1 MALHFN
7 KLALVGALSASLLA
21 ACGGG
26 GGGYTA
32 PTTPPAVESTSS
44 FALSAGYKARIVNG
58 ATDNFNITGDAGDPN
73 GCEGTASIK
82 TEPAAVFTFEGV
94 AGHSSAQTS
103 TVNFTKNCLPPT
115 KTVTGKTFYNNSYV
129 PIGQS
134 IDGGDYSKFQAP
146 PADLPAMVK
155 VNDTGSIATLNTFTD
170 STATVATGKRVLS
183 YEIKADTSTTVLTN
197 IITRT
202 YDAANNLLVTQTSS
216 YRTAV
221 NGSLALVLIDVQFSS
236 TSTIHLIYTPT

>member
-26 GGGYTA
+26 GGGGGSTPA
-32 PTTPPAVESTSS
+32 ATPPAVDSTAS
-44 FALSAGYKARIVNG
+44 FALSDGYKARIASG
-58 ATDNFNITGDAGDPN
+58 ATDNFNITG
-73 GCEGTASIK
+73 GCEGTATIK
-82 TEPAAVFTFEGV
+82 TEPSAVATFEGV
-94 AGHSSAQTS
+94 DGYSSAQTS
-103 TVNFTKNCLPPT
+103 TVNFTKNCTPAT
-115 KTVTGKTFYNNSYV
+115 KTVTGSTFYNNSYL

-134 IDGGDYSKFQAP
+134 INGGDFSKFQT
-146 PADLPAMVK
+146 LPANLPALVK
-155 VNDTGSIATLNTFTD
+155 VNDSGTIATLITYD
-170 STATVATGKRVLS
+170 SSTSTVPTGKRVLS

-221 NGSLALVLIDVQFSS
+221 NGSLTLVLLDVQFRL
-236 TSTIHLIYTPT
+236 TSDIHLIYTPK

>member
-32 PTTPPAVESTSS
+32 TTTPPAVESTDS
-44 FALSAGYKARIVNG
+44 FALSVGYKARIASG
-58 ATDNFNITGDAGDPN
+58 ATDNFNITG
-73 GCEGTASIK
+73 GCEGTATIK
-82 TEPAAVFTFEGV
+82 TEPSASATFEGV
-94 AGHSSAQTS
+94 AGYSSAQTS
-103 TVNFTKNCLPPT
+103 TVNFTKNCSPPT
-115 KTVTGKTFYNNSYV
+115 KTVTGSTFYNLKYV

-134 IDGGDYSKFQAP
+134 INGGDYSRFQAP
-146 PADLPAMVK
+146 PADLPALVK
-155 VNDTGSIATLNTFTD
+155 VNDSGTIATLTTYD
-170 STATVATGKRVLS
+170 SSTSTVPTGKRVLS
-183 YEIKADTSTTVLTN
+183 YEIKADTSSTVLTN

-202 YDAANNLLVTQTSS
+202 YDAANNLLVTETST

-221 NGSLALVLIDVQFSS
+221 NGSLTRVLLDVQFSFN
-236 TSTIHLIYTPT
+236 STIHLIYTPK

>member
-7 KLALVGALSASLLA
+7 KLALVGALSASFLA

-32 PTTPPAVESTSS
+32 TTTPPAVESTSS
-44 FALSAGYKARIVNG
+44 FALSDGYKARIASG
-58 ATDNFNITGDAGDPN
+58 ATDNFNITG
-73 GCEGTASIK
+73 GCEGTATIK
-82 TEPAAVFTFEGV
+82 TEPSAAAQFAGV
-94 AGHSSAQTS
+94 AGYSSAQTS
-103 TVNFTKNCLPPT
+103 TVNFTKNCSPPT
-115 KTVTGKTFYNNSYV
+115 KTVTGSTFYNLKYV

-134 IDGGDYSKFQAP
+134 IDGGDYSKFETP
-146 PADLPAMVK
+146 PADLPALVK
-155 VNDTGSIATLNTFTD
+155 VNDSGTIATLTTYESST
-170 STATVATGKRVLS
+170 STAPTGKRVLS

-221 NGSLALVLIDVQFSS
+221 NGSLALVSIDVQFSFN
-236 TSTIHLIYTPT
+236 STIHLIYTPK

>member
-32 PTTPPAVESTSS
+32 TTTPPAVESTDS
-44 FALSAGYKARIVNG
+44 FALSVGYKARIASG
-58 ATDNFNITGDAGDPN
+58 ATDNFNITG
-73 GCEGTASIK
+73 GCEGTATIK
-82 TEPAAVFTFEGV
+82 TEPSASATFEGV
-94 AGHSSAQTS
+94 AGYSSAQTS
-103 TVNFTKNCLPPT
+103 TVNFTKNCSPPT
-115 KTVTGKTFYNNSYV
+115 KTVTGSTFYNLKYV

-134 IDGGDYSKFQAP
+134 INGGDYSKFQAP
-146 PADLPAMVK
+146 LADLPALVK
-155 VNDTGSIATLNTFTD
+155 VNDSGTIATLTTYD
-170 STATVATGKRVLS
+170 SSTSTVPTGKRVLS

-202 YDAANNLLVTQTSS
+202 SDAANNLLVTETST

-221 NGSLALVLIDVQFSS
+221 NGSLTRVLLDVQFSFN
-236 TSTIHLIYTPT
+236 STIHLIYTPK

>member
-7 KLALVGALSASLLA
+7 KLALVGALSASLMA

-32 PTTPPAVESTSS
+32 TTTPPAVDSTAS
-44 FALSAGYKARIVNG
+44 FALSDGYKARIASG
-58 ATDNFNITGDAGDPN
+58 ATDNFNISG
-73 GCEGTASIK
+73 GCEGTATIK
-82 TEPAAVFTFEGV
+82 TEPSASATFEGV
-94 AGHSSAQTS
+94 AGYSSAQTS
-103 TVNFTKNCLPPT
+103 TVSFTNNTCSPPT
-115 KTVTGKTFYNNSYV
+115 KTVTGSTFYNLKYV

-134 IDGGDYSKFQAP
+134 INGGDYSKFAAP
-146 PADLPAMVK
+146 PVDLPAAVK
-155 VNDTGSIATLNTFTD
+155 VNDRGTIATLTTYD
-170 STATVATGKRVLS
+170 SSTSTVTTGKRVLS

-197 IITRT
+197 IITHT

>member
-7 KLALVGALSASLLA
+7 TLALASALSATLLA

-26 GGGYTA
+26 GGGGAATPSAVDSTA
-32 PTTPPAVESTSS
+32 S
-44 FALSAGYKARIVNG
+44 FALSDGYKARIASG
-58 ATDNFNITGDAGDPN
+58 ATDNFNITG
-73 GCEGTASIK
+73 GCEGTATIK
-82 TEPAAVFTFEGV
+82 TEASAVATFEGV
-94 AGHSSAQTS
+94 AGYSSAQTS
-103 TVNFTKNCLPPT
+103 TVNFTKNCTPAT
-115 KTVTGKTFYNNSYV
+115 KTVTGSTFYNSSYV

-134 IDGGDYSKFQAP
+134 INGGDYSKFQTAP
-146 PADLPAMVK
+146 ANLPALVK
-155 VNDTGSIATLNTFTD
+155 VNDSGTIATLITYD
-170 STATVATGKRVLS
+170 SSTSTVPTGKRVLS

-221 NGSLALVLIDVQFSS
+221 NGSVTSLTLVLLDVQFSV
-236 TSTIHLIYTPT
+236 TSNIHLIYTPK

>member
-32 PTTPPAVESTSS
+32 PTTPPPVESTSS
-44 FALSAGYKARIVNG
+44 FALSNGYKARIVSG
-58 ATDNFNITGDAGDPN
+58 ATNDFNITG
-73 GCEGTASIK
+73 GCEGTATIK
-82 TEPAAVFTFEGV
+82 TEPSALATFEGV
-94 AGHSSAQTS
+94 SGYASAQTS
-103 TVNFTKNCLPPT
+103 TVNFTKNCSPPT
-115 KTVTGKTFYNNSYV
+115 KTVTGSTFYNLKYV
-129 PIGQS
+129 PIGLS
-134 IDGGDYSKFQAP
+134 INGGDYSKFQAP
-146 PADLPAMVK
+146 PADLPALVK
-155 VNDTGSIATLNTFTD
+155 VNDSGTIATLTTFDT
-170 STATVATGKRVLS
+170 STSTVPTGKRVLT

-216 YRTAV
+216 YRTV
-221 NGSLALVLIDVQFSS
+221 VDGSLALVSIDVQFSFN
-236 TSTIHLIYTPT
+236 STIHLIYTPK

>member
-32 PTTPPAVESTSS
+32 TTTPPAVESTDS
-44 FALSAGYKARIVNG
+44 FALSVGYKARIASG
-58 ATDNFNITGDAGDPN
+58 ATDNFNITG
-73 GCEGTASIK
+73 GCEGTATIK
-82 TEPAAVFTFEGV
+82 TEPSASATFEGV
-94 AGHSSAQTS
+94 AGYSSAQTS
-103 TVNFTKNCLPPT
+103 TVNFTKNCSPPT
-115 KTVTGKTFYNNSYV
+115 KTVTGSTFYNLKYV

-134 IDGGDYSKFQAP
+134 INGGDYSRFQAP
-146 PADLPAMVK
+146 PADLPALVK
-155 VNDTGSIATLNTFTD
+155 VNDSGTIATLTTYD
-170 STATVATGKRVLS
+170 SSTSTVPTGKRVLS

-202 YDAANNLLVTQTSS
+202 YDAANNLLVTETST

-221 NGSLALVLIDVQFSS
+221 NGSLTRVLLDVQFSFN
-236 TSTIHLIYTPT
+236 STIHLIYTPK

>member
-26 GGGYTA
+26 GGGDTPA
-32 PTTPPAVESTSS
+32 TTPPAVESTAS
-44 FALSAGYKARIVNG
+44 FALSDGYKARIASG
-58 ATDNFNITGDAGDPN
+58 ATDNFNITG
-73 GCEGTASIK
+73 GCEGTATIK
-82 TEPAAVFTFEGV
+82 SEPSAVATFAGV
-94 AGHSSAQTS
+94 PGYSSAQTS
-103 TVNFTKNCLPPT
+103 TVNFTKNCTPPT

-134 IDGGDYSKFQAP
+134 IDGGDYSKFQTA
-146 PADLPAMVK
+146 PADLPALVK
-155 VNDTGSIATLNTFTD
+155 VNNTGTIATLTTYES
-170 STATVATGKRVLS
+170 STSTVPTGKRVLS

-221 NGSLALVLIDVQFSS
+221 NGSVTSLALVSIDVQFSFN
-236 TSTIHLIYTPT
+236 STIHLIYTPK

>member
-7 KLALVGALSASLLA
+7 NLALVGALSASLLA

-26 GGGYTA
+26 GGGA
-32 PTTPPAVESTSS
+32 PVESTTS
-44 FALSAGYKARIVNG
+44 FNLSDGYKARIASG
-58 ATDNFNITGDAGDPN
+58 ATDNFNISG
-73 GCEGTASIK
+73 GCEGTATIK
-82 TEPAAVFTFEGV
+82 TEPSASATFEGV
-94 AGHSSAQTS
+94 AGYSSAQTS
-103 TVNFTKNCLPPT
+103 TVNFTKNCQPPT
-115 KTVTGKTFYNNSYV
+115 KTVTGSTFYNIKYV

-134 IDGGDYSKFQAP
+134 INGGDYSKFQAP
-146 PADLPAMVK
+146 PADLPAAVK
-155 VNDTGSIATLNTFTD
+155 VNDSGTIATLITYES
-170 STATVATGKRVLS
+170 STSTVPTGKRVLS

-221 NGSLALVLIDVQFSS
+221 NGSLTLVLIDVQFSF
-236 TSTIHLIYTPT
+236 TSAIHLIYTPK